1 MHFNNSSAN
10 SLSSSSAEPSI
21 DDTSSS
27 YSSNSRSQT
36 PTSLETSSQMEYMS
50 SSPFTDSEQEVP
62 RTFSSS
68 AENYPVPC
76 SSLDNYHQ
84 SAYAADQTS
93 MRPGSYRD
101 GAMNGPLN
109 LAKSAAASQR
119 DSQSYSQQGS
129 GSSKS
134 QLGFFNCKIE
144 SDSMWRPW

>member
-1 MHFNNSSAN
+1 MHLNNSAN
-10 SLSSSSAEPSI
+10 SLSSSAEPSM

-27 YSSNSRSQT
+27 CSSTSRSQT
-36 PTSLETSSQMEYMS
+36 PASLETSSQMEYMS

-68 AENYPVPC
+68 AENYPLPC
-76 SSLDNYHQ
+76 GSVDNYHQ
-84 SAYAADQTS
+84 SAYAAQTS
-93 MRPGSYRD
+93 MRPGPYRD

-109 LAKSAAASQR
+109 LAKSAAAVPQR
-119 DSQSYSQQGS
+119 DNQSYSQQGS